1 MAQESDRKEEIKFR
15 VHLKGNK
22 YIIGNGECYW
32 IVREDMLTKQSGEN
46 KGDKYIRRTRLSGY
60 HTDFVSLLDSYLNE
74 QTKHA
79 EIDGEIA
86 DLVKF
91 VKKTRAEIRSW
102 FGKLDSVWEGDD

>member
-1 MAQESDRKEEIKFR
+1 MAQEGEKKEKLNLRI
-15 VHLKGNK
+15 HLNGNK
-22 YIIGNGECYW
+22 YLVSDGMCYW
-32 IVREDMLTKQSGEN
+32 IVRESKGVVQSGKS
-46 KGDKYIRRTRLSGY
+46 KGEEVVRRTRLSGY

-74 QTKHA
+74 STKHA

-91 VKKTRAEIRSW
+91 VKRTRAEIRSW

>member
-46 KGDKYIRRTRLSGY
+46 KGDKYVRRAVLSGY
-60 HTDFVSLLDSYLNE
+60 HREFEDLFDSYLGN
-74 QTKHA
+74 TVRNSG
-79 EIDGEIA
+79 IDGELA
-86 DLVKF
+86 DLVKLI
-91 VKKTRAEIRSW
+91 KKTKAEIRSW
-102 FGKLDSVWEGDD
+102 VKKMDKVWEGDD